1 MQRPAAI
8 WKRLQLRHDMLRKQ
22 ARENNPTADAS
33 GRDHGKQHGGRLAR
47 GKLSPVQLASVGVEG
62 LGQAAALLVLAVLA
76 LLALYLKLEQLKEV
90 TQLGPHQWSARN
102 WLQVLRARRTACLS
116 ISQWVAQPDFGR
128 QIGIVA
134 ACWLPVLDLRRRLAA
149 SQKSDLTR
157 DAGLN
162 QSLE

>member
-22 ARENNPTADAS
+22 AREHNPAADAS
-33 GRDHGKQHGGRLAR
+33 DRDHGKQHGGRLAR

-102 WLQVLRARRTACLS
+102 WLQVRAVPRRTACLS
-116 ISQWVAQPDFGR
+116 ICDTRDTHLVVCGRARLAVAPQFIGFAN
-128 QIGIVA
+128 QMMGIV
-134 ACWLPVLDLRRRLAA
+134 RE
-149 SQKSDLTR
+149 S
-157 DAGLN
+157 
-162 QSLE
+162 